1 MKLGTT
7 EEATDDDQVIAIVDV
22 VQKNEKNNAPVTAPL
37 STPVRQI
44 SEESKSKSSKDPQ
57 VDGSPIET
65 HDEDVTLSVS
75 KSRAKDE
82 LILTGDSCAALSIP
96 STPDS
101 VFLGSGNMDRSD
113 VESTSG
119 LVERKQIPRNC
130 YNSGCSRI
138 VPRNE
143 SFYKFQNFNDGTCW
157 FEGRERRAAVEVAVV
172 TPSWKVK
179 WTVR

>member
-1 MKLGTT
+1 MKIGTT

-22 VQKNEKNNAPVTAPL
+22 VQKNEKNNAPVTPPIMSSL

-65 HDEDVTLSVS
+65 RDEDVTQRVS

-82 LILTGDSCAALSIP
+82 LILTGDSSAALSIP

-119 LVERKQIPRNC
+119 LVP
-130 YNSGCSRI
+130 
-138 VPRNE
+138 
-143 SFYKFQNFNDGTCW
+143 
-157 FEGRERRAAVEVAVV
+157 
-172 TPSWKVK
+172 VK
-179 WTVR
+179 K